1 MIEDDK
7 QLQITIDWIG
17 KFANSVSNLTKQEL
31 PTTTNDKLRHLSYL
45 NSYVG
50 EIEVLLEQVND
61 YWNEDKEVTVMQQEL
76 DLTEIVTY
84 IQRLSDDDVRYELY
98 FTLLEQLHTVHLDNV
113 TLMVILKSIKDRKNN
128 VSDIM
133 EQLYQWC
140 SDNNVNCVM

>member
-50 EIEVLLEQVND
+50 EIEVLLEQVNE
-61 YWNEDKEVTVMQQEL
+61 YWNEDK
-76 DLTEIVTY
+76 
-84 IQRLSDDDVRYELY
+84 
-98 FTLLEQLHTVHLDNV
+98 
-113 TLMVILKSIKDRKNN
+113 
-128 VSDIM
+128 
-133 EQLYQWC
+133 
-140 SDNNVNCVM
+140 